1 MKETILLEPEY
12 GKCKYGFALVLTS
25 LVKLNN
31 YALPR
36 IQSYGPCIYRDFTIK
51 LRRESPRNHLPL
63 DSRFY

>member
-12 GKCKYGFALVLTS
+12 GKRKYGFALVLTS

-36 IQSYGPCIYRDFTIK
+36 IQS
-51 LRRESPRNHLPL
+51 
-63 DSRFY
+63 